1 MKFTR
6 TAPSAP
12 SQQATRNRAF
22 NCRMRNRHYEKSYY
36 LFRKIESLVKS
47 NPAMKEGE
55 QLPQLREFAEI
66 LDNCLEYANAAIF
79 YGKRKQISSYSQD
92 RHWGILQEEVILVH
106 FLEELLSS
114 VRYII
119 NRIETDHSLQAFAE
133 ELSAQ
138 TDHRLQGDGFV
149 SRVIESLAALKE
161 TTSEEFARLYTNIGQ
176 RYEIGY
182 PLFGILQE
190 LQHFR

>member
-1 MKFTR
+1 MKFTKS
-6 TAPSAP
+6 APSAL
-12 SQQATRNRAF
+12 SQQASRNRAF
-22 NCRMRNRHYEKSYY
+22 NCHMRNRNYEKSYY
-36 LFRKIESLVKS
+36 LFRKIESFVKS
-47 NPAMKEGE
+47 SPHLKEGE
-55 QLPQLREFAEI
+55 QLPQLREFADI
-66 LDNCLEYANAAIF
+66 LDTCLEYANSAIF
-79 YGKRKQISSYSQD
+79 YGKRKKIPSYAQD

-138 TDHRLQGDGFV
+138 TDLRVQNDGFV
-149 SRVIESLAALKE
+149 SRVVESLAALKE
-161 TTSEEFARLYTNIGQ
+161 TTSEEFSRLYTNIGQ
-176 RYEIGY
+176 RYEIGNK
-182 PLFGILQE
+182 LFGILQE

>member
-1 MKFTR
+1 MKTNR
-6 TAPSAP
+6 TVSTTP
-12 SQQATRNRAF
+12 SQQVTRNRAF

-47 NPAMKEGE
+47 NPLLKEGE
-55 QLPQLREFAEI
+55 QLPQLREFADT
-66 LDNCLEYANAAIF
+66 LDHCLEYANAAIF
-79 YGKRKQISSYSQD
+79 YGKRKKIDGYAVD

-106 FLEELLSS
+106 FLEELVSS

-138 TDHRLQGDGFV
+138 TDVHLQGDGFV
-149 SRVIESLAALKE
+149 SRVVESLSALKE
-161 TTSEEFARLYTNIGQ
+161 TSTEEFTRLYASMSH
-176 RYEIGY
+176 RYEIGNK
-182 PLFGILQE
+182 LFGILQE

>member
-1 MKFTR
+1 MKFAR

-22 NCRMRNRHYEKSYY
+22 NCRMRNRNYEKSFYM
-36 LFRKIESLVKS
+36 FRKIESLVKS
-47 NPAMKEGE
+47 NPDLKEGE

-66 LDNCLEYANAAIF
+66 LDTCLEYANAAIF
-79 YGKRKQISSYSQD
+79 YGKRKQIASYSQD

-114 VRYII
+114 IRYII

-133 ELSAQ
+133 QLSAQ
-138 TDHRLQGDGFV
+138 TDQRLSGDGFV
-149 SRVIESLAALKE
+149 SRVVESLAALKE
-161 TTSEEFARLYTNIGQ
+161 TTSEEFTRLYMNIGQ
-176 RYEIGY
+176 RYEIGNK
-182 PLFGILQE
+182 LFGILQE